1 MERTEILK
9 RLKALISING
19 LIIGAAVGSGMTAK
33 YTAMGGADF
42 LLALSAGK
50 YRMMGRSSYLS
61 YFCYGNNNN
70 IVMEMGTRELI
81 PAIRKVPI
89 LFGLFANDPEIHL
102 YGYLKEI
109 RDRGFSGIV
118 NFPTMALIDGRFRE
132 ALEEENNTFS
142 REVEAIQ
149 LAHLLDLFTIAFV
162 TEEDEAR
169 QMLNAGADVICVH
182 LGLTKGGF
190 LGAKKYLSLE
200 EARRLGQ
207 KIYQLCEELRP
218 EVIRMIYAG
227 PVNSPI
233 DMQYFYRNTSCQ
245 GYIGGSTFDR
255 IPVERA
261 ILETTR
267 AFKDSGTLNDH
278 DSMTKLL
285 NVEWN
290 TGDYVEFV
298 KKYIAQH
305 YETKICLG
313 ELALVTHISPSYLS
327 TRFKKETGCS
337 FTEYLV
343 RFRVNKAKDL
353 LRKTHLSFKEI
364 AARVGYDDYAQFSK
378 MFKKYAGVSPTTF
391 SRDHINTRISK
402 MKPWS
407 SGR

>member
-61 YFCYGNNNN
+61 YFCYGNNND

-81 PAIRKVPI
+81 PAIREVPI

-102 YGYLKEI
+102 YGYLKQI
-109 RDRGFSGIV
+109 KDRGFSGIV

-132 ALEEENNTFS
+132 ALEEEDNTFS
-142 REVEAIQ
+142 REAEAIQ

-207 KIYQLCEELRP
+207 TIYQLCEELRP

-233 DMQYFYRNTSCQ
+233 DMQYFCRNTSCQ

-267 AFKDSGTLNDH
+267 AFKASGTLKDH

-285 NVEWN
+285 NVE
-290 TGDYVEFV
+290 
-298 KKYIAQH
+298 
-305 YETKICLG
+305 
-313 ELALVTHISPSYLS
+313 
-327 TRFKKETGCS
+327 
-337 FTEYLV
+337 
-343 RFRVNKAKDL
+343 
-353 LRKTHLSFKEI
+353 
-364 AARVGYDDYAQFSK
+364 
-378 MFKKYAGVSPTTF
+378 
-391 SRDHINTRISK
+391 
-402 MKPWS
+402 
-407 SGR
+407 